1 MRLLALDTATSA
13 ITVAV
18 HDGDRVLAERSALDP
33 RRHTE
38 LLAPLVE
45 QTLADARLAP
55 GDLTDVAVGTG
66 PGPFT
71 GLRVGLATAR
81 TMAHALDLPV
91 HGVCSLDALAHA
103 AAMDGHDGELLVAT
117 DARRREVYAARY
129 VVQGGA
135 ITRVSGPEVLRAAD
149 LPEQVR
155 ALPVVGRGAE
165 LYPEALPHGRGPL
178 DVAAGALADLAVRR
192 IAAGA
197 EMPVEPLYLRRPDA
211 VAPAAPKSAIA
222 AGGPPRS
229 GGSSRPGR
237 RSRSQQTQ
245 PGAVRPEG
253 GAPGETAQ

>member
-18 HDGDRVLAERSALDP
+18 HDGERVLAERTALDP

-38 LLAPLVE
+38 LLAPLVA
-45 QTLADARLAP
+45 QTLADAGLAP
-55 GDLTDVAVGTG
+55 DDLTDIVAGTG

-71 GLRVGLATAR
+71 GLRVGLVTAR
-81 TMAHALDLPV
+81 TMAHALGLPV
-91 HGVCSLDALAHA
+91 HGVCSLDAMAHA
-103 AAMDGHDGELLVAT
+103 VAEAGHDGELLVAT

-129 VVQGGA
+129 EVRDGA
-135 ITRVSGPEVLRAAD
+135 IARASGPEVIRAAD
-149 LPEQVR
+149 LPEEAR

-165 LYPEALPHGRGPL
+165 LYPEALPHGRAPL

-192 IAAGA
+192 IEAGE

-222 AGGPPRS
+222 AGGLPS
-229 GGSSRPGR
+229 AGG
-237 RSRSQQTQ
+237 RSRRQQTQ
-245 PGAVRPEG
+245 ARPGSAADAAASEG
-253 GAPGETAQ
+253 AQ